1 MKNKLFITMLLA
13 VFAIGNVHAY
23 DLMGLSPSHH
33 ILYLNILDAENHTVG
48 VTYPYHGGD
57 DYYYNHDKPQGDLII
72 PETLTLGSN
81 TWTVVEIM
89 DHAFVECPITSVVL
103 PNTITAIGERAFY
116 YCPITS
122 LDLPNSVTDIGEQ
135 AFAGTRIQQLVLSES
150 VNLVGSGA
158 FAGSRLASLTL
169 PEKDVQY
176 GNGCFANTHLV
187 SVVLPEGLT
196 VIPQNMFGSCDYLA
210 HVVFPRTLTTIGKE
224 SFAYCFSLQEIH
236 IPSSV
241 TLIEGEWNA
250 FRGTQSLAAIS
261 VEEGNPVYY
270 SEGNCLIE
278 RDTKKLIAGCKN
290 SVIPEDVVTIGPMAF
305 ERGIVEGPLRL
316 PASVSSIGQGAFY
329 NCPSINKIYSLNP
342 VPPTLYVQGFT
353 TSFQYVSKHIP
364 VYVPVGCVE
373 AYQNAP
379 GWDEFENIVEMG
391 LFPQGAEWYYE
402 ILGDDG
408 SITYQYL
415 EYAADTTVNNK
426 DVVIIIRT
434 NTLYDKDGS
443 TETSREYL

>member
-1 MKNKLFITMLLA
+1 MLLA
-13 VFAIGNVHAY
+13 VFAIGNAQAY

-57 DYYYNHDKPQGDLII
+57 NYYYNHTKPEGDLII
-72 PETLTLGSN
+72 PETLSIGSN

-103 PNTITAIGERAFY
+103 PNTITVIGERAFY

-122 LDLPNSVTDIGEQ
+122 LDLPDSVTDIGEQ
-135 AFAGTRIQQLVLSES
+135 AFASTGIQQLILSES
-150 VNLVGSGA
+150 VNSVGSGA

-176 GNGCFANTHLV
+176 GYGCFANTHLV

-210 HVVFPRTLTTIGKE
+210 NVVFPSTLTIIGKE

-278 RDTKKLIAGCKN
+278 RDAKKLIAGCKN
-290 SVIPEDVVTIGPMAF
+290 SVIPDDVVTIGKFAF

-316 PASVSSIGQGAFY
+316 PASVSSISQGAFY
-329 NCPSINKIYSLNP
+329 NCPSINKIYS
-342 VPPTLYVQGFT
+342 
-353 TSFQYVSKHIP
+353 
-364 VYVPVGCVE
+364 
-373 AYQNAP
+373 
-379 GWDEFENIVEMG
+379 
-391 LFPQGAEWYYE
+391 
-402 ILGDDG
+402 
-408 SITYQYL
+408 
-415 EYAADTTVNNK
+415 
-426 DVVIIIRT
+426 
-434 NTLYDKDGS
+434 
-443 TETSREYL
+443 